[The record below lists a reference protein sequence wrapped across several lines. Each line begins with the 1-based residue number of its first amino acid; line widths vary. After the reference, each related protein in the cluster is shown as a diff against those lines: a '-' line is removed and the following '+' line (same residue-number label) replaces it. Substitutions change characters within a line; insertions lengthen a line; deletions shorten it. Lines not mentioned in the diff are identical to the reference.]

1 MTSFAEITDAY
12 LAERRAVGH
21 KMERGEMRMARIR
34 ALHDEM
40 GCAPDELPRA
50 MVEAWSEL
58 RPGETETNRL
68 ERVSQIRCLAEW
80 MARMGY
86 DAYVAPRGQGWRDRG
101 SYEPHI
107 FTNGEVSDLFDAAD
121 RLAGADPCRQRAQAS
136 LVLRLLY
143 STGMRCG
150 EACGLAKGDVDLEAN
165 VLTVRHAKND
175 KDRLVPVHRSVAARM
190 RDFERSA
197 ALAHPQ
203 YGSHDRFW
211 SLPEGRPL
219 TTRYVYGFFRDAL
232 WEAGISHGGRGKGPR
247 VHDLRFT
254 FACHRLRRWVA
265 EGADVNALMPV
276 LAAYMGHADTRCTE
290 YYLRLTAELY
300 PGMVEQVERECG
312 WVVPS

>member
-1 MTSFAEITDAY
+1 MTFPEITDAY
-12 LAERRAVGH
+12 LAERRAVGL
-21 KMERGEMRMARIR
+21 KMERGEMRMAGIC

-50 MVEAWSEL
+50 VVEAWSEL
-58 RPGETETNRL
+58 RPGESETNRL
-68 ERVSQIRCLAEW
+68 GRVSQIRCLAEY
-80 MARMGY
+80 MVRMGY
-86 DAYVAPRGQGWRDRG
+86 DAYVAPRGHGWRDRG

-107 FTNGEVSDLFDAAD
+107 FTDDEVRALFEASD
-121 RLAGADPCRQRAQAS
+121 RLAGGDLCCQRAQAA

-150 EACGLAKGDVDLEAN
+150 EACSLGKADVDLAAGII
-165 VLTVRHAKND
+165 TVRHAKND
-175 KDRLVPVHRSVAARM
+175 KDRLVPVHASVSDRM
-190 RDFERSA
+190 RAFGSA
-197 ALAHPQ
+197 ATLAHPQ
-203 YGSHDRFW
+203 YGSHDGFW

-232 WEAGISHGGRGKGPR
+232 WGAGISHGGRGKGPR

-254 FACHRLRRWVA
+254 FACHRLRKWVS

>member
-1 MTSFAEITDAY
+1 MTFSEIIDAY
-12 LAERRAVGH
+12 LAERRAVGL
-21 KMERGEMRMARIR
+21 KMERGEMRMARIC
-34 ALHDEM
+34 ALHDGM
-40 GCAPDELPRA
+40 GCAPDELPRTV
-50 MVEAWSEL
+50 VEAWSEL
-58 RPGETETNRL
+58 RPGESETNRL
-68 ERVSQIRCLAEW
+68 ERVSQIRCLAEY
-80 MARMGY
+80 MVRMGY
-86 DAYVAPRGQGWRDRG
+86 DAYVAPRGQGWRDRD

-107 FTNGEVSDLFDAAD
+107 FTNDEVKALLEASD
-121 RLAGADPCRQRAQAS
+121 RLAGGDLCCQRAQAA

-150 EACGLAKGDVDLEAN
+150 EACSLGKADVDLGAN

-175 KDRLVPVHRSVAARM
+175 KDRLVPVHRSVADRM
-190 RDFERSA
+190 RDFESAA

-254 FACHRLRRWVA
+254 FACHRLRRWA
-265 EGADVNALMPV
+265 TEGADVNALMPV